1 MKRTDIVAVCL
12 FPLLL
17 MLGMLQWLPGV
28 LALLMTLLIVMPFI
42 LVWLI
47 LDIYRDQRY
56 SPYT

>member
-1 MKRTDIVAVCL
+1 
-12 FPLLL
+12 
-17 MLGMLQWLPGV
+17 
-28 LALLMTLLIVMPFI
+28 MTLLIVMPFI